1 MWFFAITFSPKCLEP
16 GAVFREADRGPRR
29 PAGTSHC
36 EARRPAA
43 FPIAEPSFALT
54 NGRSLAC
61 RACFRFVDLENA
73 RRLEC
78 SPECALLC
86 VSLWKCLVRS
96 GWPRRRRRP
105 DARGAQV
112 GPDDVRLTAPWVAD
126 GPVCAGSCQLDLWG
140 HEPLSQ
146 VPTLDFSGKCHRA
159 HSKYCP
165 SPKDGL
171 HHLLLSLWHIL
182 ALRWQQAYKS
192 VIPRSGSRSGQ
203 EAPTPQA

>member
-1 MWFFAITFSPKCLEP
+1 MVFRDYLQPKVSGTGCCFQGGRP
-16 GAVFREADRGPRR
+16 GAASPCGDLALRGQAACRV
-29 PAGTSHC
+29 SHRGAQLRSN
-36 EARRPAA
+36 EWPVARV
-43 FPIAEPSFALT
+43 
-54 NGRSLAC
+54 

-203 EAPTPQA
+203 EAPTPRA